1 MEKLLLAS
9 DFSDSSENA
18 LNFAKGIAAKAV
30 SEVLIFN
37 SAPLPVLEPT
47 IPTFM
52 MEEILEDQE
61 YSAKEKLRQSCE
73 IVSSEKYF
81 DGSRV
86 GCDYKFSSGI
96 AVTEIAEI
104 AKRENVELVVMGAYD
119 NSMTS
124 KWIGSTTISTLD
136 RVSCPVLAVPAEATF
151 QEFKH
156 IVYACG
162 LRDYDHLAIDEVV
175 TFARIFNAKV
185 TVLHVAD
192 PIHFPLSVVLFDR
205 LRKKVKATDEFG
217 KVKFEMLVSDHR
229 YDAIEA
235 FLSDED
241 VDMIALMKHSSS
253 FFRKLFYKSMID
265 KSLYKVEVPMFLLN
279 EKNYKS

>member
-9 DFSDSSENA
+9 DFSDSSNNA
-18 LNFAKGIAAKAV
+18 LDFAKGIAAKAV

-61 YSAKEKLRQSCE
+61 YSAKEKLRESCDL
-73 IVSSEKYF
+73 VSSERYF

-86 GCDYKFSSGI
+86 SCGYKFSSGV
-96 AVTEIAEI
+96 AVNEIAEV
-104 AKRENVELVVMGAYD
+104 AQKENVELVVMGAYD
-119 NSMTS
+119 NSITS

-136 RVSCPVLAVPAEATF
+136 HVACPVLAVPTDAIF
-151 QEFKH
+151 QGFQH

-175 TFARIFNAKV
+175 NFAKIFNAKV

-192 PIHFPLSVVLFDR
+192 PISLRLDIVLFDR

-217 KVKFEMLVSDHR
+217 KVKFEMLVSEQR
-229 YDAIEA
+229 YDAIES
-235 FLSDED
+235 FLSEED

-253 FFRKLFYKSMID
+253 FFKRLFYKSMID
-265 KSLYKVEVPMFLLN
+265 KSLYRVELPMFLLN

>member
-9 DFSDSSENA
+9 DFSDSSNNA

-30 SEVLIFN
+30 SEVIIFN

-52 MEEILEDQE
+52 MESILEDQE
-61 YSAKEKLRQSCE
+61 YTAREKLRQSCDL
-73 IVSSEKYF
+73 VSSEKYL

-86 GCDYKFSSGI
+86 GCEYKFSSGI
-96 AVTEIAEI
+96 AVNEIAEV

-119 NSMTS
+119 NSITS

-136 RVSCPVLAVPAEATF
+136 HVACPVLAVPSDVTF
-151 QEFKH
+151 QGFRH
-156 IVYACG
+156 IVYACA
-162 LRDYDHLAIDEVV
+162 LRDNDHLAIDEVV
-175 TFARIFNAKV
+175 NFAKIFNAKV

-192 PIHFPLSVVLFDR
+192 PISLRLDVVLFDR

-217 KVKFEMLVSDHR
+217 KVKFEMLVSEQR
-229 YDAIEA
+229 YNAIEN
-235 FLSDED
+235 FLSEED
-241 VDMIALMKHSSS
+241 VDMIALMKYSSS
-253 FFRKLFYKSMID
+253 FFRRLFYKSMID
-265 KSLYKVEVPMFLLN
+265 KSLYRVEVPMFLLN